1 MRNSKSL
8 KLTIMGIG
16 IALNIIGAF
25 IALNLRLPIYLDS
38 IGTIMVGFV
47 LGPVYGMV
55 TGVLGSVVSGITF
68 DIYSL
73 YFAPVQ
79 IFTGFFCRIFFMKK
93 GLWKERNYFLSVF
106 VMTLFVSFTGACL
119 TAYIFGGI
127 TSSGSSYII
136 VILNNLG
143 VNPVVSAF
151 ITQFLT
157 DYCLAIYPPFLFR
170 NFWRI
175 RGQEITSVK
184 YSRPWSIIWIRA
196 F

>member
-1 MRNSKSL
+1 MRSSKNL

-38 IGTIMVGFV
+38 LGTIMVGFV

-55 TGVLGSVVSGITF
+55 TGILGSAVSGVTF

-79 IFTGFFCRIFFMKK
+79 IFTGFFAGYFYKK
-93 GLWKERNYFLSVF
+93 GLMKGKKVFLSIF
-106 VMTLFVSFTGACL
+106 IMTLFISFIGAVI
-119 TAYIFGGI
+119 TAYVFGGL

-143 VNPVVSAF
+143 VNPIVSAF

-157 DYCLAIYPPFLFR
+157 DYCDKLVAVLIML
-170 NFWRI
+170 
-175 RGQEITSVK
+175 QVV
-184 YSRPWSIIWIRA
+184 SRVPKNILVRA
-196 F
+196 QNK

>member
-16 IALNIIGAF
+16 IALNMIGAF

-55 TGVLGSVVSGITF
+55 TGVLGSLVSGITF

-79 IFTGFFCRIFFMKK
+79 IFTGFFAGYFYKKGFMKGK
-93 GLWKERNYFLSVF
+93 KVFVSVF
-106 VMTLFVSFTGACL
+106 IMTLFISLIGAIL
-119 TAYIFGGI
+119 TAYIFGGL
-127 TSSGSSYII
+127 TSSGSSYLII
-136 VILNNLG
+136 ILNNLG
-143 VNPVVSAF
+143 VNPVLSAF

-157 DYCLAIYPPFLFR
+157 DYCDKLVAVLLML
-170 NFWRI
+170 
-175 RGQEITSVK
+175 QVVK
-184 YSRPWSIIWIRA
+184 RLPKNILIKLQNA
-196 F
+196 

>member
-1 MRNSKSL
+1 MRSSKSL

-79 IFTGFFCRIFFMKK
+79 IFTGFLQDIFMKK
-93 GLWKERNYFLSVF
+93 GL
-106 VMTLFVSFTGACL
+106 
-119 TAYIFGGI
+119 
-127 TSSGSSYII
+127 
-136 VILNNLG
+136 
-143 VNPVVSAF
+143 
-151 ITQFLT
+151 
-157 DYCLAIYPPFLFR
+157 
-170 NFWRI
+170 
-175 RGQEITSVK
+175 
-184 YSRPWSIIWIRA
+184 
-196 F
+196 

>member
-47 LGPVYGMV
+47 LGPVYGMA
-55 TGVLGSVVSGITF
+55 TGVLGIVVSGITF

-79 IFTGFFCRIFFMKK
+79 IFTGFFAGYFYEK
-93 GLWKERNYFLSVF
+93 GLMKGKKLFLSVF

-157 DYCLAIYPPFLFR
+157 DYCDKLVAVLIMLQVV
-170 NFWRI
+170 I
-175 RGQEITSVK
+175 RLPKNILLRVQNN
-184 YSRPWSIIWIRA
+184 
-196 F
+196 

>member
-1 MRNSKSL
+1 MRSSKSL
-8 KLTIMGIG
+8 KISIVGIG

-38 IGTIMVGFV
+38 LGTIMAGFV
-47 LGPVYGMV
+47 LGPVYGV
-55 TGVLGSVVSGITF
+55 ITGVLGSLTSGITF

-79 IFTGFFCRIFFMKK
+79 IFTGFFAGYFFKK
-93 GLWKERNYFLSVF
+93 GLMNGKKIFLSVLI
-106 VMTLFVSFTGACL
+106 MTLFVSFTGAVI
-119 TAYIFGGI
+119 TAYLFGGV

-157 DYCLAIYPPFLFR
+157 DYADKLIACLIMVQVVRRLPKNILLR
-170 NFWRI
+170 TQN
-175 RGQEITSVK
+175 K
-184 YSRPWSIIWIRA
+184 
-196 F
+196 

>member
-1 MRNSKSL
+1 MRNLKSL
-8 KLTIMGIG
+8 KLAIAGVG

-38 IGTIMVGFV
+38 IGTIMVGFI
-47 LGPVYGMV
+47 LGPVYGMI
-55 TGVLGSVVSGITF
+55 TGVLGSLVSGITF

-79 IFTGFFCRIFFMKK
+79 IFTGFFAGYFYSK
-93 GLWKERNYFLSVF
+93 GLMKGKKLFF
-106 VMTLFVSFTGACL
+106 AIFIMTLFVSFIGAFL
-119 TAYIFGGI
+119 TAYILGGI

-136 VILNNLG
+136 VVLNNLG

-157 DYCLAIYPPFLFR
+157 DYLDKLVAVLIMLQVVLRLP
-170 NFWRI
+170 
-175 RGQEITSVK
+175 K
-184 YSRPWSIIWIRA
+184 SILLNLYNN
-196 F
+196 

>member
-1 MRNSKSL
+1 MRSSKNL

-38 IGTIMVGFV
+38 LGTIMVGFV
-47 LGPVYGMV
+47 LGPVYGMA
-55 TGVLGSVVSGITF
+55 TGVLGSAVSGVTF

-79 IFTGFFCRIFFMKK
+79 IFTGFFAGYFYKK
-93 GLWKERNYFLSVF
+93 GLMQGKKVFLSVF
-106 VMTLFVSFTGACL
+106 IMTFFVSLIGAVI
-119 TAYIFGGI
+119 TAYIFGGL

-151 ITQFLT
+151 ITQFFT
-157 DYCLAIYPPFLFR
+157 DYFDKLVAVLIML
-170 NFWRI
+170 
-175 RGQEITSVK
+175 QVV
-184 YSRPWSIIWIRA
+184 SRLPKNILVRA
-196 F
+196 QNK

>member
-47 LGPVYGMV
+47 LGPFYGMV

-79 IFTGFFCRIFFMKK
+79 IFTGFFAGYFYEK
-93 GLWKERNYFLSVF
+93 GLMKGKKLFLSVF
-106 VMTLFVSFTGACL
+106 IMTLFVSFTGACL

-157 DYCLAIYPPFLFR
+157 DYCDKLVAVLIMLQVV
-170 NFWRI
+170 I
-175 RGQEITSVK
+175 RLPKNILLRVQNN
-184 YSRPWSIIWIRA
+184 
-196 F
+196 